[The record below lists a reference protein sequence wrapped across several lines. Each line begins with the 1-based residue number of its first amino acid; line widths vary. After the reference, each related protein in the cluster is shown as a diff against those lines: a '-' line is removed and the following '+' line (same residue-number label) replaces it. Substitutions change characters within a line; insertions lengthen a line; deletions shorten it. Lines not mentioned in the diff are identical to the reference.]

1 MYPHTP
7 KKKSLAPPEGTLDIL
22 IFTQNRPSRTLPT
35 FFRQGI
41 LIGGPILYK
50 YAAESDAKGE
60 VFLGF
65 PGMKRPRFLGGV
77 SE

>member
-41 LIGGPILYK
+41 LIGGPILYVRLRVK
-50 YAAESDAKGE
+50 NTPSLAPLRG
-60 VFLGF
+60 
-65 PGMKRPRFLGGV
+65 R
-77 SE
+77 